1 MAGTLAEGGQEE
13 RVETTLT
20 FVCTLEASRGL
31 NKEQRVLGMRLRD
44 CHSTW
49 AQFSFGDGNSALIYN
64 ISITT

>member
-1 MAGTLAEGGQEE
+1 MAGTLAAGGQEE

-44 CHSTW
+44 CHRHMAPVFLWRWKQCS
-49 AQFSFGDGNSALIYN
+49 DI
-64 ISITT
+64 